1 MNNNNIFSKS
11 LLNKIKLLIKKKC
24 IVKNKI
30 NFPKNPN
37 YNTVIKILK
46 KHHKHISITEQKKQK
61 LIKNKMPQIK
71 INNNILTIK
80 YFTYIYNNDNVFYK
94 KYIKFVQKKLESC
107 INKIKGI
114 IIDLTDHNGGWHQP
128 CFMSLSTTILNNT
141 TLFGNTTNKKKI
153 ILSENW
159 INIRNKKLFM
169 NEPFLT
175 NKINTNLKVAVLVSN
190 KTSSSGE
197 FCASIFKR
205 NIKNVK
211 IFGENTK
218 GYLTVNYPYPINE
231 KYTINIPLSY
241 CKTVNKKIQI
251 KEYIKPDI
259 YTNKPMTDAKKWISK
274 K

>member
-11 LLNKIKLLIKKKC
+11 LLNKIKLLIKKNC

-80 YFTYIYNNDNVFYK
+80 YFTYIHNNDNVFYK

-141 TLFGNTTNKKKI
+141 TLFGNTTNKKK
-153 ILSENW
+153 
-159 INIRNKKLFM
+159 
-169 NEPFLT
+169 
-175 NKINTNLKVAVLVSN
+175 
-190 KTSSSGE
+190 
-197 FCASIFKR
+197 
-205 NIKNVK
+205 
-211 IFGENTK
+211 
-218 GYLTVNYPYPINE
+218 
-231 KYTINIPLSY
+231 
-241 CKTVNKKIQI
+241 
-251 KEYIKPDI
+251 
-259 YTNKPMTDAKKWISK
+259 
-274 K
+274 